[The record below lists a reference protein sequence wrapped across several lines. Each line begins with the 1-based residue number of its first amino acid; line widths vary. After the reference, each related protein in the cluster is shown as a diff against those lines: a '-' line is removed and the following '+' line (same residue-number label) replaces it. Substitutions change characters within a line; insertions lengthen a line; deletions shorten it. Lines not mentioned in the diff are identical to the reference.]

1 MRDEKLVRPMKVGL
15 FFGSFNPVH
24 VGHMV
29 LANYMLAYTE
39 LDQVW
44 FVISPHNPLKK
55 KSSLLHERHRLQ
67 LVTLAI
73 GDNAKLKASD
83 IEFTLP
89 QPSYTVNTLV
99 QLREKYPNL
108 SFALI
113 MGEDNLQNFHKWKN
127 YEEILKQHELY
138 VYPRQDKELVTGNPA
153 VIQHPSVKRISAPLV
168 EISSTAI
175 RQAIQEKKDM
185 RYYVPLA
192 VWEYMKEMHFY
203 EK

>member
-1 MRDEKLVRPMKVGL
+1 MKVGL

-24 VGHMV
+24 VGHMI
-29 LANYMLAYTE
+29 LANHMLAYTE

-67 LVTLAI
+67 LVALAI
-73 GDNAKLKASD
+73 GDNAKLKTSD
-83 IEFTLP
+83 IEFSLP

-99 QLREKYPNL
+99 HLREKYPTIN
-108 SFALI
+108 FALI

-138 VYPRQDKELVTGNPA
+138 VYPRQDKEPITGDPT
-153 VIQHPSVKRISAPLV
+153 VIHHASVKRIAAPLV

-175 RQAIQEKKDM
+175 RQAIQDKKDM
-185 RYYVPLA
+185 RYYVPSA
-192 VWEYMKEMHFY
+192 VWDYIKEMHFY